1 MQADELVALIRA
13 LDPDNEPG
21 RLTLITRYG
30 ADKVRILCSQEPGA
44 SLAYGQTVGGRYSLF
59 CLQFLCTFTP

>member
-1 MQADELVALIRA
+1 MASWCHHDVIVAWAGVKVGPSMQADELVALIRA

-30 ADKVRILCSQEPGA
+30 ADKVRIL
-44 SLAYGQTVGGRYSLF
+44 
-59 CLQFLCTFTP
+59 